1 VASDKL
7 EFGQN
12 DAAAMTRRTLLT
24 MTAGTVAAFAASSS
38 SSATRKRPPNIIFIM
53 ADDLGFADLSC
64 YGSAYHTPQI
74 DRLAREGLKMN
85 QAYANSAVCSATR
98 VGLITG
104 RYQYRFPVGLW
115 EPLDHIDGLGLEPN
129 VPTLPLMLRKLGYAT
144 SLVGKW
150 HMGSPP
156 QHGPLRSGYDRFY
169 GMLGGWA
176 DYFPH
181 ACRKL
186 ENVLLNGYTPVPDH
200 GYMTDELGR
209 RAIKE
214 IIDAAA
220 ADKPLY
226 LSVHFT
232 APHWPWIGPDD
243 RTISDKVDDPRF
255 QEGGSVAKLQELLTS
270 LDQNVGAIVDT
281 IDRLGLTNTIVI
293 FTSDNGGSHYANTW
307 PLSGMKGELLE
318 GGLRVPVLIRWLGHI
333 EKGSTSEQVT
343 ISMDWVPTLLRAAGG
358 PSLSTNETDGLNI
371 LPMLSEGAPAQ
382 PRSLYWRF
390 KSNEQSAFRDG
401 DWKYLNLGN
410 AEWLFDLSKD
420 QRERAD
426 MRKVEPI
433 IFARL
438 KAKYQAWDATM
449 LPYPGGSFSM
459 PTIGKTPDRYKL
471 VVPPVSPPV
480 K

>member
-1 VASDKL
+1 MASDTQKSD
-7 EFGQN
+7 EI
-12 DAAAMTRRTLLT
+12 DVAAPSRRTILT
-24 MTAGTVAAFAASSS
+24 MTAGSVAAFVASPG
-38 SSATRKRPPNIIFIM
+38 SSAQRKRPPNIIFIM

-64 YGSAYHTPQI
+64 YGSAYRTPMI
-74 DRLAREGLKMN
+74 DRLAGEGLKMT

-115 EPLDHIDGLGLEPN
+115 EPLDHIDGLGLEPD
-129 VPTLPLMLRKLGYAT
+129 VPTLPMMLRKLGYST

-156 QHGPLRSGYDRFY
+156 EHGPMRSGYDRFY

-176 DYFPH
+176 DYYPH
-181 ACRKL
+181 PGRKI
-186 ENVLLNGYTPVPDH
+186 ENVLLDGYTPVKDY
-200 GYMTDELGR
+200 GYVTDELGK

-214 IIDAAA
+214 ITDAAA
-220 ADKPLY
+220 ADEPLY

-243 RTISDKVDDPRF
+243 RAISDKIDDPHF
-255 QEGGSVAKLQELLTS
+255 DEGGSVAKLQELLTS
-270 LDQNVGAIVDT
+270 LDRNVGAIVDT
-281 IDRLGLTNTIVI
+281 IDRLGLTDTIVI

-318 GGLRVPVLIRWLGHI
+318 GGLRVPVLIRWPGHI
-333 EKGSTSEQVT
+333 KKGSISDQVT
-343 ISMDWVPTLLRAAGG
+343 ISMDWVPTLLSAAGG
-358 PSLSTNETDGLNI
+358 PSLSESETDGLNI
-371 LPMLSEGAPAQ
+371 LPNLSEGAPLQ

-390 KSNEQSAFRDG
+390 KSNEQSALRDG

-410 AEWLFDLSKD
+410 TEWLFDLSKD

-433 IFARL
+433 IFAQL

-449 LPYPGGSFSM
+449 LPYPSGSFSM
-459 PTIGKTPDRYKL
+459 PTIGKTPDRYKR
-471 VVPPVSPPV
+471 VVPNVSPPG